1 MKKIKY
7 DLAFSLGSA
16 CSCTSALR
24 AAGLQFASFPF
35 DWLFGTDLPGRV
47 RLIADDFKAWLD
59 ASSLR
64 TISPPS
70 WHHLAIYENTRT
82 GIVFNHDFPQN
93 VPLADCIDRVV
104 EKYDRRIERL
114 KRLIEMSKRVLA
126 VFVSTPLDALISDD
140 VLKDCQARLAAKFAG
155 RQVDLLYF
163 HCQRG
168 RPPHEADVRS
178 LSDGA
183 VTVVS
188 FDYGAT
194 KKVHYDYE
202 IDTATV
208 AKWLAKRY
216 AVADY
221 RTPEERAT
229 YEAARRRALLKKY
242 NAKNRYELFVN
253 RLVYRLYRHFQKC
266 VERKGEKCE

>member
-1 MKKIKY
+1 MKKY
-7 DLAFSLGSA
+7 DFVFSLGSA

-24 AAGLQFASFPF
+24 AAELQFASFPF
-35 DWLFGTDLPGRV
+35 DWLYGLNLPGRIGLIEADFNGWIDAG
-47 RLIADDFKAWLD
+47 RLR
-59 ASSLR
+59 SLP
-64 TISPPS
+64 SPL
-70 WHHLAIYENTRT
+70 WHKKSIYENTRT

-93 VPLADCIDRVV
+93 VPLADCIDEVA
-104 EKYDRRIERL
+104 EKYNRRIERL

-168 RPPHEADVRS
+168 RSPREADVRS

-221 RTPEERAT
+221 RTPEERAA